1 MRSTLPIFCLVV
13 LVLLPDAA
21 LAQAVKVPP
30 IFRDH
35 MVLQRDVSVPVWG
48 QADAGS
54 EVTVRFAG
62 QSKTATVDKQ
72 GRWEVRMDPITA
84 SNESREMRIGNS
96 VIRDVL
102 VGEVWLCS
110 GQSNMRWIVGHVD
123 KFPGVEGAQEE
134 IAKPE
139 RPALRLFSDDGEEVW
154 QQRGWQRANGEQ
166 VARFSATAYF
176 FGQMLHRELGVPVGV
191 INVSRGGTSVQAWTR
206 HEFAMRNPFTRH
218 YVELEEKSRDVIR
231 SYNEAQRAARLARQA
246 GQKGASQPAEL
257 DPEIQIARLFHVAN
271 LYDAHIEPLAPCA
284 IRGVVWYQGESNAS
298 RLKTAQA
305 YGSMLRDLIEG
316 WRDRWGQPAMPWL
329 VMQLPCWDGA
339 TSAPWP
345 WVRQGQWET
354 SRIVP
359 NVSLTTI
366 CDVSDSSNLHPAQK
380 REAGE
385 RLARLALAKVYGQR
399 MVSHGPTPTG
409 FRTDGDRLV
418 LNFEADGVDLAV
430 KGGRWNDVEIAGA
443 DGIYHPAQ
451 ATFTGNSATILSA
464 AVKAPR
470 AVRYGWRPVFQPT
483 LFNAAGLPAAPFAL
497 WMDSSGSI
505 LPGIPTALPASVS
518 PKANIRS
525 NP

>member
-1 MRSTLPIFCLVV
+1 MRSTLPIFGLAV

-21 LAQAVKVPP
+21 LAQAVKLPA

-62 QSKTATVDKQ
+62 QSKTAIADAK
-72 GRWEVRMDPITA
+72 GRWEVRLDPISA
-84 SNESREMRIGNS
+84 NNEPREMRIGNS
-96 VIRDVL
+96 VLRDVL

-123 KFPGVEGAQEE
+123 KFPGVEGAEEE
-134 IAKPE
+134 IARSE
-139 RPALRLFSDDGEEVW
+139 RPELRLFSDDGEEVW
-154 QQRGWQRANGEQ
+154 QQRGWQRASGER

-206 HEFAMRNPFTRH
+206 REFAMRNPFTRH
-218 YVELEEKSRDVIR
+218 YVELEEKSRDIIR
-231 SYNEAQRAARLARQA
+231 NYNEAQRQFRLARQA
-246 GQKGASQPAEL
+246 GQKGAPQPASL
-257 DPEIQIARLFHVAN
+257 DPEIEIARLFHVAN
-271 LYDAHIEPLAPCA
+271 LYDAHIEPLAPFA
-284 IRGVVWYQGESNAS
+284 MRGVVWYQGESNAS

-316 WRDRWGQPAMPWL
+316 WRDRWEQPDMPWL

-359 NVSLTTI
+359 NVGLATT

-380 REAGE
+380 RAAGE
-385 RLARLALAKVYGQR
+385 RLARLALAKTYGQP
-399 MVSHGPTPTG
+399 MIGHGPTPTG

-418 LNFEADGVDLAV
+418 LNFEADGTDLAV
-430 KGGRWNDVEIAGA
+430 KGDRWNDIEIAGE

-451 ATFTGNSATILSA
+451 ATLTGNAATISTA
-464 AVKAPR
+464 AVKTPR
-470 AVRYGWRPVFQPT
+470 AVRYGWRPVFEPT
-483 LFNAAGLPAAPFAL
+483 LFNAAGLPAAPFSL
-497 WMDSSGSI
+497 WMDNTGNVR
-505 LPGIPTALPASVS
+505 PGILTAVTRFEKNNGSRP
-518 PKANIRS
+518 
-525 NP
+525 

>member
-1 MRSTLPIFCLVV
+1 MKFTLLIFGLA
-13 LVLLPDAA
+13 LPAFLTDAP
-21 LAQAVKVPP
+21 LAQVVKLPA

-62 QSKTATVDKQ
+62 QSKTAIADAE
-72 GRWEVRMDPITA
+72 GRWEVRLDPISA
-84 SNESREMRIGNS
+84 NNEPREMRIGNS
-96 VIRDVL
+96 VLRDVL

-110 GQSNMRWIVGHVD
+110 GQSNMRWIVGPVD
-123 KFPGVEGAQEE
+123 KFPGVEGAEEE
-134 IAKPE
+134 IARPE
-139 RPALRLFSDDGEEVW
+139 RPELRLFSDDGEEVW
-154 QQRGWQRANGEQ
+154 QQRGWQRASGER

-206 HEFAMRNPFTRH
+206 REFALRNPFTRH
-218 YVELEEKSRDVIR
+218 YVELEEKSRDIIR
-231 SYNEAQRAARLARQA
+231 NYNEAQRQSRLARQA
-246 GQKGASQPAEL
+246 GKKGSPPPVVL
-257 DPEIQIARLFHVAN
+257 DPEIELARLFHVAN
-271 LYDAHIEPLAPCA
+271 LYDAHIEPLAPFA

-316 WRDRWGQPAMPWL
+316 WRDRWGQPDMPWL

-359 NVSLTTI
+359 NASLATT
-366 CDVSDSSNLHPAQK
+366 CDLSDSSNLHPAQK
-380 REAGE
+380 RAAGE
-385 RLARLALAKVYGQR
+385 RLARLALAKTYGQP
-399 MVSHGPTPTG
+399 MIGHGPTPTG

-418 LNFEADGVDLAV
+418 LNFEVDGTDLAV
-430 KGGRWNDVEIAGA
+430 KGDRWNDIEIAGE

-451 ATFTGNSATILSA
+451 ATLTGNAATISTA
-464 AVKAPR
+464 AVKTPR
-470 AVRYGWRPVFQPT
+470 AVRYGWSPVFEPT

-497 WMDSSGSI
+497 WMDSTGNVR
-505 LPGIPTALPASVS
+505 PGILTAVKRFEKNNGSTP
-518 PKANIRS
+518 
-525 NP
+525 